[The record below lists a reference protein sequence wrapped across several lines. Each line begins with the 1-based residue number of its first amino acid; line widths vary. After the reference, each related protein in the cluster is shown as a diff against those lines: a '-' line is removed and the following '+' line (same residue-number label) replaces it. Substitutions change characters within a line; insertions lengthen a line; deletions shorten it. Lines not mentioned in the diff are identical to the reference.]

1 MDFGDKERRPS
12 NEEETEI
19 GIIGKG
25 LNHKKQICIEKGNTL
40 HLTAYQISKLIR
52 RPSNEEETKIGI
64 TDEEIGVIDEELKYK
79 KHMCKE
85 KRNRLHLTAYQ
96 TSKLNRKITFLYEC
110 DKCDFYTVIIERL

>member
-19 GIIGKG
+19 GIIGEG
-25 LNHKKQICIEKGNTL
+25 LEYKKQICREKQNTL
-40 HLTAYQISKLIR
+40 HLTTYQISKLTR
-52 RPSNEEETKIGI
+52 RPSNEEETK
-64 TDEEIGVIDEELKYK
+64 IGVIDEELKYK

-96 TSKLNRKITFLYEC
+96 TSKLNRKITILYEC
-110 DKCDFYTVIIERL
+110 DKCDFYIVIIERLN